1 MADTSS
7 RHHRGRDED
16 ALIVAQL
23 KTWAALA
30 RKPLLVVQWTGLHLT
45 VGRGQMM
52 ARQYIPTAPANSS
65 AQAFEKQTF
74 VLGTVIFQCN

>member
-7 RHHRGRDED
+7 GHHRGRDED
-16 ALIVAQL
+16 ALTVAEL

-30 RKPLLVVQWTGLHLT
+30 RKPLLVVQWLQLT